1 MNFCYSDLKSIFK
14 PRRELRNNQMTFTI
28 ITLNHVTIV
37 DSIPAPMREDE
48 VVNSWLIDL
57 INLKCVQLIDGHTV
71 ITTLQDIQNCT
82 LTQKRDAEY
91 GNILIM
97 RCELYTREV
106 LELRFKNYGI
116 FQLLNPEIQFL
127 TVTGQQRPS
136 RAEDWW
142 YDTKYQWDYISTK
155 IKTK

>member
-37 DSIPAPMREDE
+37 DSIPASMREDE

-71 ITTLQDIQNCT
+71 ITTLQDVQNCT
-82 LTQKRDAEY
+82 LTQKRDVEY

-155 IKTK
+155 IKN